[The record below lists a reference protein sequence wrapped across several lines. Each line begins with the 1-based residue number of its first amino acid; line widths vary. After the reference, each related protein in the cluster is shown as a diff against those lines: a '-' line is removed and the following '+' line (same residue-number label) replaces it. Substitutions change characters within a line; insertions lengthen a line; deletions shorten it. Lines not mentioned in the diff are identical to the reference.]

1 MQGIKSGFSLIELL
15 VVVAIIGIL
24 AAIGTVGYNKYTNN
38 AKDAVTTAN
47 LAALTEAFNIE
58 DAKSSICANTNKT
71 WNGFIDAQSCGNQII
86 NSANLKDGDQKTLNL
101 SWNPDPSMSSTIAY
115 QNCFNNDQFAFQ
127 LVATFTDG
135 SQKAVPFSLKQIK
148 DGSGC

>member
-1 MQGIKSGFSLIELL
+1 MKNKSGFSLIELL

-24 AAIGTVGYNKYTNN
+24 AAIGTVGYNKYINH

-47 LAALTEAFNIE
+47 LAALTDALNIE
-58 DAKSSICANTNKT
+58 DAKPSLCANTNRT
-71 WNGFIDAQSCGNQII
+71 WKGFIDAQSCGNQII

-101 SWNPDPSMSSTIAY
+101 SWDADPSMSSTITY
-115 QNCFNNDQFAFQ
+115 HNCFNDDQFAFQ
-127 LVATFTDG
+127 LIATFTDG

-148 DGSGC
+148 DGAGC